1 MLSLA
6 TFGEG
11 LSSCSVFYALD
22 PSNHSLI
29 FASDEET
36 EHIQNIMR
44 NNFVAGT
51 IALETKVVGRIKGL
65 QIKGS
70 VQKCIT
76 TEEENWYYD
85 RFPYAKVMKPILW
98 KLKFESIKM
107 TDNTLGFGKKLF
119 WSLS

>member
-6 TFGEG
+6 TFGEC

-36 EHIQNIMR
+36 EHIQNILR
-44 NNFVAGT
+44 NNVVA
-51 IALETKVVGRIKGL
+51 
-65 QIKGS
+65 
-70 VQKCIT
+70 
-76 TEEENWYYD
+76 
-85 RFPYAKVMKPILW
+85 VMQPILW